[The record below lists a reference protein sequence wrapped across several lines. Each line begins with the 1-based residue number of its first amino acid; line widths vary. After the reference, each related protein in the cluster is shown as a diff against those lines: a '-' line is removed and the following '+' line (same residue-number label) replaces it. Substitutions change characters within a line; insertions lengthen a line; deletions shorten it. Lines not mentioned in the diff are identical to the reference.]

1 MLKHLVASLL
11 VLLAGAVAQAQPL
24 TLKKGDRISIV
35 GNTLAERMQHHGWLE
50 TYLYTR
56 FPQHDLVFR
65 NLGFSGDE
73 VTTRLRS
80 ANFGSPDEWLT
91 RTKTDVVFAFFGY
104 NESFKGKDGLDKF
117 KSDLDAYVKN
127 LKNKKYNGTSP
138 PRVVL
143 FSPITHE
150 DPQDKNLPDGKENN
164 ERLKLYTDA
173 IGDVAKA
180 NEVVFVDL
188 FTRTAKA
195 YAESKKF
202 SVSKQTFTINGI
214 HLNELGD
221 RMIGHNID
229 IALFGVPRPTP
240 GGIDKRIAKQARI
253 RAAVLERN
261 FHWFNRYRTVDGY
274 SIFGG
279 RAGLKFNEY
288 DPKTGKPI
296 PGKINTNFEVAQRE
310 MEILDVM
317 TANRD
322 KACWAAAQG
331 KDYKVDDSNTPG
343 FVEINTNKPGPLPGL
358 KHKFLGGDEA
368 ISKMKLG
375 KNLKV
380 NLFASEEKF
389 PDLANPVQMAWDNK
403 GRLWVACMPSYP
415 HWKPKEEMNDKI
427 IILED
432 TKGTGV
438 ADKCTVWADKL
449 HVPTGL
455 EFWNGGLLVGQQP
468 DLMFLKDTDG
478 KGRANYRER
487 ILHGI
492 DSADTHH
499 ALNSFVIDGGGALY
513 FQEGTFH
520 HTQVETPWGPPVRNA
535 NAGVYRFEPR
545 TFKFETF
552 VNYRFA
558 NPHGH
563 VFDRWGQN
571 FVTDGTGNANFFAA
585 AFSGKLDY
593 PSSHSGMQTFFKQLS
608 RPCPGNEILS
618 SRHFPPEYQ
627 GNFLNANVIT
637 FQGIYRFL
645 MKEKDSGFTAEH
657 AKVDGQNDYVVVSTD
672 PNFRPSDVKTG
683 PDGAIYFSDW
693 HNPIIGHMQHNLRD
707 PNRNRTYGRV
717 YRITYDGRALT
728 KAPKIDGATIPELL
742 EALKASE
749 DRVRYRARLE
759 LSSRK
764 TEDVVAAT
772 AEWLGKL
779 DKKDADFEHHQ
790 LEGLW
795 LHQNHNV
802 ANRDLLKKVLASP
815 DHRARA
821 AAARVLC
828 YQRDQISDSLE
839 IFKELANDKHPRV
852 RLEAVRA
859 ASFFTNPDA
868 VEVVLI
874 AAEHPT
880 DYYLDYTMKETRRQI
895 DPFWK
900 AALAK
905 GQTIPVASEAGTRFF
920 LRNISNEALL
930 KAKKSKDVYNEI
942 LLRHGLQDN
951 VRREA
956 VGALAKLD
964 NKAEMRVLLD
974 AIARIDSQKEARDE
988 NVIFDLVRMLTSR
1001 GTTELAQARAE
1012 LEKLATSAK
1021 QPVIRQIGYVS
1032 LMNVDGSP
1040 DKAWALA
1047 TKSVA
1052 GLRDFL
1058 AAMPMISDASTK
1070 ASLYSKIEPLLEK
1083 LPDQLAAKSP
1093 GGKGYVGRYVRIELP
1108 GDFRTLT
1115 LAEVEV
1121 YSDGT
1126 NVARQGKATQSS
1138 TAHNGAASRAI
1149 DGNKNGSYTSGGQ
1162 THTKEG
1168 ETNPWWQ
1175 VDLGKEFPIESNVIY
1190 NRTAGSLGSRLNNYT
1205 LRILDANK
1213 KAVYAIDKQPAPMV
1227 KADHVFGRVDP
1238 AALVR
1243 RDAMTAL
1250 TTVRGQETKTF
1261 GTLSKFIFDNN
1272 DRLAAIRAM
1281 QRIPRKFWPK
1291 GDDADKLIDTML
1303 KHIRAIP
1310 TKERTTPDAL
1320 DALEFADALTTLLAP
1335 DRARKLR
1342 AELGELGVRVIR
1354 IGTLPERMAFDKEV
1368 IVVEKGKAVE
1378 FIFENIDLMP
1388 HNIVFAKP
1396 GSMEELGK
1404 IAEASATSP
1413 EFQARYFVPKS
1424 DKVLL
1429 ASTLLQPRELQK
1441 LSWTAPTQP
1450 GVYPYVCTYP
1460 GHWMRMHGAL
1470 YVVDSLEEYL
1480 ANPDAYLA
1488 KHPLKIE
1495 DPLLKDRRP
1504 RTEWKYV
1511 DLASDVEKLG
1521 EPGGASPRRNYN
1533 NGKAMFKV
1541 ASCIACH
1548 KMDGEGNDF
1557 GPDLLKL
1564 DMKLKAIDILKDIV
1578 EPSFRI
1584 NEKYQTWVIET
1595 KDGKVRTGI
1604 ILDETPQ
1611 QIKFIENPLVKAEPI
1626 VILKAMIAEKTKSPT
1641 SVMPKGLL
1649 DTLTRDEIL
1658 DLIAYITARGNRQ
1671 HPLFRPDDHPGGHG
1685 H

>member
-50 TYLYTR
+50 TLLYTR
-56 FPQHDLVFR
+56 FSQHDLVFR

-80 ANFGSPDEWLT
+80 SGFGSPDEWLT
-91 RTKTDVVFAFFGY
+91 KTKTDVVFAFFGY

-117 KSDLDAYVKN
+117 KADLDAYVKN
-127 LKNKKYNGTSP
+127 LKSKKYNGVSS

-143 FSPITHE
+143 FSPIAHE
-150 DPQDKNLPDGKENN
+150 DLKDKNLPDGKDTN

-173 IGDVAKA
+173 MADVAKA
-180 NEVVFVDL
+180 NEAVFVNL
-188 FTRTAKA
+188 FAPTLKA
-195 YAESKKF
+195 YPQHKKPW
-202 SVSKQTFTINGI
+202 TINGI
-214 HLNELGD
+214 HLNETGD
-221 RMIGHNID
+221 EYLAMAID
-229 IALFGVPRPTP
+229 EALFER
-240 GGIDKRIAKQARI
+240 GGRFEAVRTQKI
-253 RAAVLERN
+253 RTAVLERN
-261 FHWFNRYRTVDGY
+261 HIWFNRYRTVDGY
-274 SIFGG
+274 SIYGG
-279 RAGLKFNEY
+279 RADLRFKEY
-288 DPKTGKPI
+288 DPKTGKEI
-296 PGKINTNFEVAQRE
+296 PGKINSNREVAQRE

-331 KDYKVDDSNTPG
+331 KPFKIDDSNTPA
-343 FVEINTNKPGPLPGL
+343 FVDINTNKPGPLPGL
-358 KHKFLGGDEA
+358 KHLFLSGEEV
-368 ISKMKLG
+368 IKKMKVG

-380 NLFASEEKF
+380 NLFASEEMF
-389 PDLANPVQMAWDNK
+389 PDLANPVQMAWDNQ
-403 GRLWVACMPSYP
+403 GRLWVAVMPSYP
-415 HWKPKEEMNDKI
+415 HWKPKEEQNDKI

-478 KGRANYRER
+478 KGKANYRER

-499 ALNSFVIDGGGALY
+499 AMNSFVIDGGGALY

-535 NAGVYRFEPR
+535 NAGAFRFEPR
-545 TFKFETF
+545 TFKFETY

-563 VFDRWGQN
+563 VFDRWGQD
-571 FVTDGTGNANFFAA
+571 FMTDGTGNANYFAA
-585 AFSGKLDY
+585 AFSGRLDY
-593 PSSHSGMQTFFKQLS
+593 PSSHAGLKVFFKQQS

-618 SRHFPPEYQ
+618 SQHFPPEYQ
-627 GNFLNANVIT
+627 GNYLNANVIS
-637 FQGIYRFL
+637 FQGIFRHRVID
-645 MKEKDSGFTAEH
+645 EGSGFGATVEE
-657 AKVDGQNDYVVVSTD
+657 NIVSSSD
-672 PNFRPSDVKTG
+672 PNFRPSDVKMG

-717 YRITYDGRALT
+717 YRITYEGRPMS
-728 KAPKIDGATIPELL
+728 KSPRIDGATIPELL
-742 EALKASE
+742 DALKNPE
-749 DRVRYRARLE
+749 DKVRYRARLE

-764 TEDVVAAT
+764 TDDVIAAT
-772 AEWLGKL
+772 AAWLDKL
-779 DKKDADFEHHQ
+779 DRKDAEFEHHQ

-795 LHQNHNV
+795 VHQNHNV

-828 YQRDQISDSLE
+828 YQREQVSDALE
-839 IFKELANDKHPRV
+839 IFKGPADDKHPRV

-859 ASFFTNPDA
+859 ASFFNNPDA
-868 VEVVLI
+868 VEVALI
-874 AAEHPT
+874 AAEQPT
-880 DYYLDYTMKETRRQI
+880 DYYLDYVIKETRRQV
-895 DPFWK
+895 DANWK

-905 GQTIPVASEAGTRFF
+905 GQTIPVSSDAGARFF
-920 LRNISNEALL
+920 LRSISNEVLL
-930 KAKKSKDVYNEI
+930 KTKKSPAVYNEI
-942 LLRHGLQDN
+942 LLRHGLQDG

-956 VGALAKLD
+956 VVELAKIEK
-964 NKAEMRVLLD
+964 KAEMRVLLD

-1001 GTTELAQARAE
+1001 GPTELAAARTE

-1040 DKAWALA
+1040 DKAWVLA
-1047 TKSVA
+1047 TKSVPA
-1052 GLRDFL
+1052 LRDFL
-1058 AAMPMISDASTK
+1058 GAMPMISDASVR
-1070 ASLYSKIEPLLEK
+1070 ASLYAKIEPLLEK
-1083 LPDQLAAKSP
+1083 LPENLAPKTVS
-1093 GGKGYVGRYVRIELP
+1093 GKGVVGRYVRIELP
-1108 GDFRTLT
+1108 GNFRTLT

-1121 YSDGT
+1121 YSDGK
-1126 NVARQGKATQSS
+1126 NVARQGTASQSS
-1138 TAHNGAASRAI
+1138 TAHGGVASRAI
-1149 DGNKNGSYTSGGQ
+1149 DGNKSGTYNDGGQ
-1162 THTKEG
+1162 THTAEG
-1168 ETNPWWQ
+1168 TTNPWWQ
-1175 VDLGKEFPIESNVIY
+1175 VDLGKDFAIESIVIY
-1190 NRTAGSLGSRLNNYT
+1190 NRTDGNLGTRLNNYT
-1205 LRILDANK
+1205 LKILDSNK
-1213 KAVYAIDKQPAPMV
+1213 KDVHVIAKQPTPAV
-1227 KADHVFGRVDP
+1227 KADHVFSQVDP
-1238 AALVR
+1238 VLLVR

-1250 TTVRGQETKTF
+1250 TTVRGQEAKTF
-1261 GTLSKFIFDNN
+1261 ATLARFVKADT
-1272 DRLAAIRAM
+1272 DRLPAIRAL
-1281 QRIPRKFWPK
+1281 QRIPRQYWPK
-1291 GDDADKLIDTML
+1291 DDDTVKLVDTML
-1303 KHIRAIP
+1303 QHIRKIP
-1310 TKERTTPDAL
+1310 VKERTQPDAL
-1320 DALEFADALTTLLAP
+1320 DALEFADALSTLLPIDAG
-1335 DRARKLR
+1335 KKVR

-1368 IVVEKGKAVE
+1368 IVVQKGKAVE
-1378 FIFENIDLMP
+1378 FLLENFDLMP

-1404 IAEASATSP
+1404 YAEANSTSP

-1429 ASTLLQPRELQK
+1429 ASTLLQPREVQR
-1441 LSWTAPTQP
+1441 LSFTAPLAP

-1470 YVVDSLEEYL
+1470 YVVDNLDEYL
-1480 ANPDAYLA
+1480 ADPEKYLA
-1488 KHPLKIE
+1488 KNPLKIE

-1511 DLASDVEKLG
+1511 DLASDVELMK
-1521 EPGGASPRRNYN
+1521 PGRSFG

-1541 ASCIACH
+1541 ATCIACH

-1557 GPDLLKL
+1557 GPDLMKL
-1564 DMKLKAIDILKDIV
+1564 DPKLKALDILKDIV
-1578 EPSFRI
+1578 EPSFKI

-1595 KDGKVRTGI
+1595 KAGKTYTGI
-1604 ILDETPQ
+1604 ILDETPK
-1611 QIKFIENPLVKAEPI
+1611 QIKMIENPLAKAEPI
-1626 VILKAMIAEKTKSPT
+1626 VILKSEIDTKTKSPV
-1641 SVMPKGLL
+1641 SIMPKGLL
-1649 DTLTRDEIL
+1649 DKLTRDEIL
-1658 DLIAYITARGNRQ
+1658 DLIAFLTARGNRQ
-1671 HPLFRPDDHPGGHG
+1671 HPLFRADEHPHGGHG

>member
-1 MLKHLVASLL
+1 MLKHLLATVAIFLT
-11 VLLAGAVAQAQPL
+11 AGLAQAGPL
-24 TLKKGDRISIV
+24 ELKKGDRISIV

-56 FPQHDLVFR
+56 FPEHDLVFR

-73 VTTRLRS
+73 VTTRLRH
-80 ANFGSPDEWLT
+80 AGFGSPDEWLT
-91 RTKTDVVFAFFGY
+91 KTKTDVVFAFFGY
-104 NESFKGKDGLDKF
+104 NESFKGKDGIEKF
-117 KSDLDAYVKN
+117 KTDLDGYVKH
-127 LKNKKYNGTSP
+127 LRTTKYNGVSP

-143 FSPITHE
+143 FSPIAHE
-150 DPQDKNLPDGKENN
+150 DLHDKNLPDGKENN
-164 ERLKLYTDA
+164 ERLSLYTAA
-173 IGDVAKA
+173 IGEVAKA
-180 NEVVFVDL
+180 NDVTFVNLYTDTHL
-188 FTRTAKA
+188 H
-195 YAESKKF
+195 YAFEKK
-202 SVSKQTFTINGI
+202 TWTINGI
-214 HLNELGD
+214 HLSEAGD
-221 RMIGHNID
+221 KYLADIID
-229 IALFGVPRPTP
+229 TKLFGGRKSSAQDEKV
-240 GGIDKRIAKQARI
+240 

-261 FHWFNRYRTVDGY
+261 FIWFNRYRTVDGY
-274 SIFGG
+274 SIHGG
-279 RAGLKFNEY
+279 RADLTFIEY
-288 DPKTGKPI
+288 DPKTGEKVPLIDPKTGMPKINPATKKPFD
-296 PGKINTNFEVAQRE
+296 KINTNREVAQRE
-310 MEILDVM
+310 MEILDEM

-331 KDYKVDDSNTPG
+331 KEFKVDDSKTKP
-343 FVEINTNKPGPLPGL
+343 FVDIGTNKPGPLQGL

-375 KNLKV
+375 KNLKI
-380 NLFASEEKF
+380 NLFASEEQF

-403 GRLWVACMPSYP
+403 GRLWVAVMPSYP

-478 KGRANYRER
+478 KGKANYRER

-520 HTQVETPWGPPVRNA
+520 HTQVETPWGPPVRNI
-535 NAGVYRFEPR
+535 NAGAYRFEPR

-563 VFDRWGQN
+563 VFDRWGQD
-571 FVTDGTGNANFFAA
+571 FMTDGTGNANYFAA
-585 AFSGKLDY
+585 AFSGRLDY
-593 PSSHSGMQTFFKQLS
+593 EKGGHPGMKTFFANKS

-618 SRHFPPEYQ
+618 SQHFPPEYQ

-637 FQGIYRFL
+637 FQGIYRFI
-645 MKEKDSGFTAEH
+645 MKESGSGFTAEE
-657 AKVDGQNDYVVVSTD
+657 AIVNGKPDPLVSSTD
-672 PNFRPSDVKTG
+672 PNFRPSDVKMG

-717 YRITYDGRALT
+717 YRITYDGRPLS

-742 EALKASE
+742 DVLKHPE

-764 TEDVVAAT
+764 SEDVIAAT
-772 AEWLGKL
+772 AVWIDKL
-779 DKKDADFEHHQ
+779 DKTDAEYEHHV

-795 LHQNHNV
+795 LNQNHNV
-802 ANRDLLKKVLASP
+802 ANRDLIKKVLASP

-828 YQRDQISDSLE
+828 YQREQVSDALE
-839 IFKELANDKHPRV
+839 IFKGLAADKHPRV

-868 VEVVLI
+868 IEVVLI

-880 DYYLDYTMKETRRQI
+880 DYYIDYCMKETRKEI
-895 DPFWK
+895 DANWK

-905 GQTIPVASEAGTRFF
+905 GQTIPVSSEAGIRFF

-956 VGALAKLD
+956 VTELAKIES
-964 NKAEMRVLLD
+964 KAEMRVLLD
-974 AIARIDSQKEARDE
+974 AIARIDNQKEARDE
-988 NVIFDLVRMLTSR
+988 NVIFDLVRMLTTRASK
-1001 GTTELAQARAE
+1001 ELAEARSE
-1012 LEKLATSAK
+1012 LEKLAISAK

-1040 DKAWALA
+1040 DKAWTLA
-1047 TKSVA
+1047 TRSVPA
-1052 GLRDFL
+1052 LRDFL
-1058 AAMPMISDASTK
+1058 SAMPMISDASLR
-1070 ASLYSKIEPLLEK
+1070 ASLYTKIEPLLEK
-1083 LPDQLAAKSP
+1083 LPENLVSKTP
-1093 GGKGYVGRYVRIELP
+1093 GGRGYAGRYVRIELP
-1108 GDFRTLT
+1108 GAFRTLT

-1121 YSDGT
+1121 YSDGQ
-1126 NVARQGKATQSS
+1126 NVARKGKATQSS
-1138 TAHNGAASRAI
+1138 TAYGGAASRAI
-1149 DGNKNGSYTSGGQ
+1149 DGNTSGRFADNGQ
-1162 THTKEG
+1162 THTAEG
-1168 ETNPWWQ
+1168 TTNPWWQ
-1175 VDLGKEFPIESNVIY
+1175 LDLGREFSIDSIVIY
-1190 NRTAGSLGSRLNNYT
+1190 NRTDGNLGSRLNGYT
-1205 LRILDANK
+1205 LKILDASK
-1213 KAVYAIDKQPAPMV
+1213 KEIHVITKAPAPMV
-1227 KADHVFGRVDP
+1227 KTEHLFSSADP
-1238 AALVR
+1238 AILVR

-1250 TTVRGQETKTF
+1250 TTVRGQEAKTF
-1261 GTLSKFIFDNN
+1261 QTLVKYVKADT
-1272 DRLAAIRAM
+1272 DRLAAIRAI
-1281 QRIPRKFWPK
+1281 QRIPRQYWPK
-1291 GDDADKLIDTML
+1291 DDDTVKLVDLML
-1303 KHIRAIP
+1303 GHIRKIP
-1310 TKERTTPDAL
+1310 VKERTQPDAL
-1320 DALEFADALTTLLAP
+1320 DALEFTDALASLLPIEQAKKI
-1335 DRARKLR
+1335 RV
-1342 AELGELGVRVIR
+1342 ELGALGVRVIR
-1354 IGTLPERMAFDKEV
+1354 IGTLPERMAYDKDV

-1378 FIFENIDLMP
+1378 FLIENFDLMP

-1404 IAEASATSP
+1404 YAEANSTDP
-1413 EFQARYFVPKS
+1413 GFQARFFVPS
-1424 DKVLL
+1424 SNKVLL
-1429 ASTLLQPRELQK
+1429 ASTLLQPREVQK
-1441 LSWTAPTQP
+1441 LSFTAPTTP

-1470 YVVDSLEEYL
+1470 YVVDNLEEYL
-1480 ANPDAYLA
+1480 ANPEEYLA
-1488 KHPLKIE
+1488 KHPLKID

-1504 RTEWKYV
+1504 RTEWKVV
-1511 DLASDVEKLG
+1511 DLASEVENLK
-1521 EPGGASPRRNYN
+1521 PGRSYG

-1541 ASCIACH
+1541 ATCIACH

-1557 GPDLLKL
+1557 GPDLTKLDLKL
-1564 DMKLKAIDILKDIV
+1564 KSHDILKDII

-1584 NEKYQTWVIET
+1584 NEKYQTWTFEM
-1595 KDGKVRTGI
+1595 KSGKQYQGI
-1604 ILDETPQ
+1604 ILEETPKQ
-1611 QIKFIENPLVKAEPI
+1611 LKIIENPLVKAEPK
-1626 VILKAMIAEKTKSPT
+1626 VLLVSELESKTKSPI
-1641 SVMPKGLL
+1641 SMMPKGLL
-1649 DTLTRDEIL
+1649 DKLTREEIL
-1658 DLIAYITARGNRQ
+1658 DLIAYVTARGNRQ
-1671 HPLFRPDDHPGGHG
+1671 HPLFRAEDHPHG